1 MTEVFYMHRMAGIQ
15 LYGVGGIGAAA
26 QALTVGVAQGGL
38 QETAKFYRYFFKLKF
53 IAPLNAGGP

>member
-26 QALTVGVAQGGL
+26 QALYWRREVC
-38 QETAKFYRYFFKLKF
+38 KK
-53 IAPLNAGGP
+53 